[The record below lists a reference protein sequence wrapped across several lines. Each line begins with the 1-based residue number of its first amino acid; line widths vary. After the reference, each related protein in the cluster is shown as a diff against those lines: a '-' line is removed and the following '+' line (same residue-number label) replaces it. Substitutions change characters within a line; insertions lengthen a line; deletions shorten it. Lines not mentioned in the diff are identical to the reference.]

1 VTATRAEHPGDDPD
15 ADVAIVA
22 SARATAVR
30 FHARPQ
36 VATRFPGT
44 GQRESTQVTTRRNV
58 ADPVEPGVTYED
70 VRVATRIASRKP
82 A

>member
-1 VTATRAEHPGDDPD
+1 VTETRDEQPGDEPDP
-15 ADVAIVA
+15 DVAIVA
-22 SARATAVR
+22 CARAAAVR

-36 VATRFPGT
+36 VATSFPGT
-44 GQRESTQVTTRRNV
+44 GQRDSTQVTTRRNV

-70 VRVATRIASRKP
+70 VRVRTRIASRKP